1 MRTPERDSANEDV
14 VQRIKRD
21 VNAWQRSGIIT
32 SDQSDAILDYYGD
45 NGSHHSRIFLY
56 GRLSSMLAIMGAVFS
71 GVGLVLLVGA
81 NWQDIPVSAR
91 IGMIIELII
100 ATNGIG
106 YYLRYRRGYVRAG
119 EAILLLGCFAFG
131 AGIVLVAQSYHY
143 DADGSVLTLWWCL
156 GVLPVA
162 YLLALRSALGLAL
175 ILFIVTFVW
184 GVDDL
189 LGGINYL
196 TEFTAIVIAL
206 TSVFFAIGSSHR
218 QWVGYQKFLGIYFA
232 LGTLAFL
239 IALYLLSFEGFHQ
252 EEFHDVVQDRHGLVN
267 FLPVVLLSCLG
278 LLVYCAAYVFTYGI
292 NLGVREVFVR
302 DTKFARDGV
311 VVLYVIAIAIVAYW
325 SSSLESSIL
334 WAAFFNLVFSITIV
348 GIIIIG
354 VADRKP
360 YFVNMG
366 LSFFGLLLVTRYFDL
381 MWGMLNGAL
390 FFILGGV
397 LLVVLALGLER
408 VRRRLT
414 ITTTDRDD

>member
-1 MRTPERDSANEDV
+1 M
-14 VQRIKRD
+14 
-21 VNAWQRSGIIT
+21 
-32 SDQSDAILDYYGD
+32 
-45 NGSHHSRIFLY
+45 
-56 GRLSSMLAIMGAVFS
+56 
-71 GVGLVLLVGA
+71 
-81 NWQDIPVSAR
+81 
-91 IGMIIELII
+91 
-100 ATNGIG
+100 
-106 YYLRYRRGYVRAG
+106 
-119 EAILLLGCFAFG
+119 
-131 AGIVLVAQSYHY
+131 
-143 DADGSVLTLWWCL
+143 
-156 GVLPVA
+156 
-162 YLLALRSALGLAL
+162 
-175 ILFIVTFVW
+175 
-184 GVDDL
+184 
-189 LGGINYL
+189 
-196 TEFTAIVIAL
+196 
-206 TSVFFAIGSSHR
+206 
-218 QWVGYQKFLGIYFA
+218 
-232 LGTLAFL
+232 
-239 IALYLLSFEGFHQ
+239 
-252 EEFHDVVQDRHGLVN
+252 QDRHGFVN